1 MACRYVSH
9 GNASHEP
16 LALAAAA
23 AAADD
28 DDDDGGGGGGDC
40 GAGSYRSRMHVF
52 ICKLRATR
60 DAFSGLKFALWV
72 RLYLN
77 VVVIYT
83 RNHLF
88 QCACLDIVYFL
99 LR

>member
-9 GNASHEP
+9 GNACSHEP

-28 DDDDGGGGGGDC
+28 DDGGGGGDC

-88 QCACLDIVYFL
+88 QGACLDIVYFL